1 MPGGSLTVRGDTS
14 DLVQV
19 QEVFNG
25 NLNRLARLASM
36 DVELVEFLF
45 YTLQY
50 ASFEILFT
58 TVRALETGN
67 VIHNEKL
74 PIVPV
79 NVLSLARLKFPV
91 TTKRTP
97 CLHHAP
103 LW

>member
-1 MPGGSLTVRGDTS
+1 
-14 DLVQV
+14 
-19 QEVFNG
+19 
-25 NLNRLARLASM
+25 M
-36 DVELVEFLF
+36 DVEFVEFSF

-74 PIVPV
+74 AIVPV
-79 NVLSLARLKFPV
+79 NVLSLARFKFPV

-97 CLHHAP
+97 SLHHAP
-103 LW
+103 L